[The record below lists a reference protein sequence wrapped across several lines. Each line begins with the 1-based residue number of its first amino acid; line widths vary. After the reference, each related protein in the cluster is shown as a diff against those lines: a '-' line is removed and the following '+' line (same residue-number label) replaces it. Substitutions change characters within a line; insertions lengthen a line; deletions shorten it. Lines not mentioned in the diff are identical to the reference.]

1 MPTHRR
7 RHLGFTLL
15 ELLVVIAV
23 IALILAILLP
33 ALSAGRETA
42 NDLKCKTRFRA
53 VTTEFILFAD
63 ADGMGRRSGVSQLGE
78 NRFLIEEFQ
87 ESVYHIDEYW
97 DAPTTNRMP
106 LDASEQ
112 PLMCPSG
119 PSVLERSANLPCSA
133 GAIGP
138 KANVSVAF
146 NKRLEKR
153 TFYHNGNPFP
163 AAAVLTPS
171 ILQQPNVPLL
181 IDVDG
186 RSAVENNKLP
196 YYTAPPI
203 LDDKDVDIYES
214 GSFWFPSKRH
224 RGKLNVGFI
233 GGHVLSSS
241 DPATEP
247 WWRWSYQPEP

>member
-15 ELLVVIAV
+15 ELLVVISV

-42 NDLKCKTRFRA
+42 FDLKCKTRFRE
-53 VTTEFILFAD
+53 VTTEFTLFAD
-63 ADGMGRRSGVSQLGE
+63 ASGMGRRAGVSQLGE

-87 ESVYHIDEYW
+87 EAIYRIDDYW
-97 DAPTTNRMP
+97 DASTTDTTP
-106 LDASEQ
+106 IDASEQ

-119 PSVLERSANLPCSA
+119 PSVLERRANLPCSA

-138 KANVSVAF
+138 RRNVSVGF

-153 TFYHNGNPFP
+153 TFYFDGTPYP
-163 AAAVLTPS
+163 AAAVLTPA
-171 ILQQPNVPLL
+171 ILQHPNVPLL

-186 RSAVENNKLP
+186 KLADDNNKLP

-203 LDDKDVDIYES
+203 HDDKDVDIYES
-214 GSFWFPSKRH
+214 GNSWFPSKRH

-241 DPATEP
+241 DPVTEP

>member
-1 MPTHRR
+1 MGVSGRR
-7 RHLGFTLL
+7 VRGLTML

-42 NDLKCKTRFRA
+42 RDLKCKAGFREVA
-53 VTTEFILFAD
+53 TAFTFFAD
-63 ADGMGRRSGVSQLGE
+63 AGGSGSSQLGE
-78 NRFLIEEFQ
+78 NRFLIEDFQ
-87 ESVYHIDEYW
+87 ESIYGIDDYW
-97 DAPTTNRMP
+97 DLPNTETARIDPAN
-106 LDASEQ
+106 Q

-119 PSVLERSANLPCSA
+119 PYVLERRANMPCSA

-138 KANVSVAF
+138 AANVSVAF

-153 TFYHNGNPFP
+153 TFYFNGNPFP
-163 AAAVLTPS
+163 AAAVLTPA
-171 ILQQPNVPLL
+171 ILHHPNVPLL
-181 IDVDG
+181 MDASG
-186 RSAVENNKLP
+186 EAAAQANRTP

-203 LDDKDVDIYES
+203 GDDKDVDIYES
-214 GSFWFPSKRH
+214 GSFWFPSNRH

-241 DPATEP
+241 DPTAEP
-247 WWRWSYQPEP
+247 WWRWGYQPEP